1 MPCLKLVDNTEGIC
15 KLRAMR
21 KGFISKLLIFVSV
34 FFIGQGLNAQNEQ
47 FENYLSEFHDWE
59 YSDNYIA
66 KQYLDSAESLL
77 DQISDPKLLGDYDLY
92 QGWYYQDLSKY
103 EVSREWFFKALD
115 HYKEAGAYQ
124 NVANA
129 YGNIGNAYF
138 DIDDLAKSLEYHQKS
153 ILLNEQIAFSATD
166 PEQREGAEK
175 GKAYAFTNVA
185 SVYLILK
192 EYDKSLKYQ
201 FYGLHYEESINDSL
215 GMAISYQGIG
225 DLYEK
230 LGKKDSAY
238 FYLESAKRIFKN
250 ERYTYGLT
258 RTLMAMAQLET
269 DSTIARGYLLN
280 ALDLAIESQESRGQ
294 VGILGTLIRG
304 GYDLPS
310 QTLKQFVEDLR
321 ILQED
326 KVLTET
332 SYGSYL
338 SLAQYYYRERD
349 FKESAEA
356 YKEYLNYD
364 QANQIKNQANNLK
377 SELVRNELQLKSV
390 SDSLRIQTE
399 FAQKSLEDE
408 RKISNQKT
416 IITIAIA
423 GGVLMLGLLF
433 FLFKNIKTKNLNNR
447 MLASK
452 NQRIQDQ
459 KEIVDEKNKQITDS
473 INYAKRLQGAIL
485 PPISALHDN
494 LKEAFVLFKPKDV
507 VSGDFYWFEQKDDL
521 VFIAAA
527 DCTGHGVPGAMVS
540 VVCANALNRVVNE
553 FDCKNPNEILDK
565 TRDIVVATFA
575 RSGEDVKDGMDIS
588 LCVIDKK
595 QKLVSFSGANN
606 PLWIVKPLT
615 QVRDNEI
622 SNMEVNENCLL
633 DIKGDKQPI
642 GLYAKSFDFT
652 TKDYSYSDQ
661 DTFYIFTDGYADQF
675 GGGKGKKLKY
685 KTLKKLL
692 LDSQNQTLSE
702 QHKSLDQFIVN
713 WMGDFEQLD
722 DICVIG
728 FKP

>member
-1 MPCLKLVDNTEGIC
+1 
-15 KLRAMR
+15 MR
-21 KGFISKLLIFVSV
+21 KNFIFKLLILAAILLSASES
-34 FFIGQGLNAQNEQ
+34 IGQVEKFTQHL
-47 FENYLSEFHDWE
+47 ENFQKWE
-59 YSDNYIA
+59 YVDNYVA
-66 KQYLDSAESLL
+66 KQYLDSAETLV
-77 DQISDPKLLGDYDLY
+77 DQISDPMLLGDYSLY
-92 QGWYYQDLSKY
+92 QGWYYQDISKY
-103 EVSREWFFKALD
+103 KKSRDCFFESLE
-115 HYKEAGAYQ
+115 HYKKANAYQ
-124 NVANA
+124 KIANA
-129 YGNIGNAYF
+129 YGNLGNAYF
-138 DIDDLAKSLEYHQKS
+138 DIDDLAQSLEYHQKS
-153 ILLNEQIAFSATD
+153 IVLNEKIAFAVTD
-166 PEQREGAEK
+166 STAKDQAER

-185 SVYLILK
+185 SVYQVLNDYEKSLNYQLK
-192 EYDKSLKYQ
+192 SLEYDKKVD
-201 FYGLHYEESINDSL
+201 DSL

-230 LGKKDSAY
+230 LGKDDSAY
-238 FYLESAKRIFKN
+238 FYLSKAKRIFER
-250 ERYTYGLT
+250 ERYGYGLT
-258 RTLMAMAQLET
+258 RTLQTLAEIEQ
-269 DSTIARGYLLN
+269 DSMIARRYLLN
-280 ALDLAIESQESRGQ
+280 ALDIATESHDPRGQ
-294 VGILGTLIRG
+294 IILTSALLRG
-304 GYDLPS
+304 QYDLPS
-310 QTLKQFVEDLR
+310 NTLRQFAKDLKELQKDPVLAETVFSSYLALATYYYKGNDYFESANAYREFIRLQTL
-321 ILQED
+321 
-326 KVLTET
+326 
-332 SYGSYL
+332 
-338 SLAQYYYRERD
+338 
-349 FKESAEA
+349 
-356 YKEYLNYD
+356 D
-364 QANQIKNQANNLK
+364 QHQNQSDNLK

-390 SDSLRIQTE
+390 SDSLKIQTE

-423 GGVLMLGLLF
+423 GGLLMLGLLF
-433 FLFKNIKTKNLNNR
+433 FLFKSIRSKNLNNR
-447 MLASK
+447 VLADK